1 MTVLIDPPAWPAHGT
16 VFSHLVSDASLEELH
31 AFARAAGLSE
41 RAFDRDHYDVPAHRR
56 AELVARGAVPVTGR
70 ELVRRL
76 AASGLRVP
84 ARSRAEKRDV
94 VLARRWARLFEGTAA
109 SPDAVTTAGRDLLA
123 RWAEPHRHYHDP
135 AHLLAVLESVDLLE
149 RAGAKAGP
157 DPRAV
162 RLAAWFHDA
171 VYVGDPTAPA
181 GQGEADSAALARD
194 VLTDPRLAV
203 PADVVDEVARLV
215 LLTAAHDPAPHDA
228 AGAVLSDADLE
239 VLGRSPEAYARYVAA
254 VRRDYAHVSD
264 ADWARGRGAV
274 LDALLD
280 AERLY
285 RTAPGR
291 ARWEAAA
298 TWRRNGPRCRP
309 ERGAPVLSRDAARP
323 ASRAG
328 RRASQAG
335 RPNGSGRL
343 SG

>member
-56 AELVARGAVPVTGR
+56 AELVARGAVPVSGR

-109 SPDAVTTAGRDLLA
+109 SPDAVTTAGRGLLA

-171 VYVGDPTAPA
+171 VYAGDPTAPA
-181 GQGEADSAALARD
+181 GQDEADSAALARD

-228 AGAVLSDADLE
+228 AGAMLSDADLE

-254 VRRDYAHVSD
+254 VRQDYAHVSD

-298 TWRRNGPRCRP
+298 RRNLAA
-309 ERGAPVLSRDAARP
+309 ERAALSA
-323 ASRAG
+323 
-328 RRASQAG
+328 
-335 RPNGSGRL
+335 
-343 SG
+343 

>member
-149 RAGAKAGP
+149 RAGAETGP

-171 VYVGDPTAPA
+171 VYAGDPTAPA
-181 GQGEADSAALARD
+181 GQDEADSAALARD

-274 LDALLD
+274 LDALLG

-298 TWRRNGPRCRP
+298 RRNLAA
-309 ERGAPVLSRDAARP
+309 ERATLSA
-323 ASRAG
+323 
-328 RRASQAG
+328 
-335 RPNGSGRL
+335 
-343 SG
+343 